1 MAYFVKLIFVAIPL
15 IALVSVVFGS
25 QNGSTTFGVLEK
37 GARLIHKEEI
47 VEEKKFFRIVTRKIV
62 FKPQPH
68 KIGSI
73 VITDNSENNGGKAS
87 LLEGGPSANF
97 AVLQF
102 KSARNHGLNFTLE
115 IFDNLV
121 TCNRCLLPG

>member
-1 MAYFVKLIFVAIPL
+1 MAYFVKLIILAIAVV
-15 IALVSVVFGS
+15 ALVKVVFGN
-25 QNGSTTFGVLEK
+25 QNGSTTFGILEK

-47 VEEKKFFRIVTRKIV
+47 VEKKKFLRIVTKKIV

-102 KSARNHGLNFTLE
+102 KSVRNHGLNFTLE
-115 IFDNLV
+115 IFDNLI